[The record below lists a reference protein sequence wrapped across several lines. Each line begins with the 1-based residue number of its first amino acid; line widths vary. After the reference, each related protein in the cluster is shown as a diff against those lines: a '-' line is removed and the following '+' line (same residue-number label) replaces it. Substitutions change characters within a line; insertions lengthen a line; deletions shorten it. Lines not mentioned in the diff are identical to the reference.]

1 MPIAHKCLARIFFLL
16 ICSLMVLLCS
26 GCNDSKVSEYEGTF
40 LSNHEASEFSVLDHK
55 GRVVS
60 NLEHNGDAALL
71 TFLFTKCTDVCP
83 IVTSSI
89 KKALNLLENPSD
101 VVVVIVTVDP
111 SGDTP
116 TAVKNYI
123 SKWDLGDNW
132 SYITGPEELV
142 KPIWMSYFV
151 SPQIAQST
159 KNSLANS
166 FDRKYNVTH
175 TSPVYILDRLGKAR
189 VVHTSP
195 IDPNAVA
202 VDLKKI
208 MNKRTQTFK

>member
-1 MPIAHKCLARIFFLL
+1 M
-16 ICSLMVLLCS
+16 
-26 GCNDSKVSEYEGTF
+26 
-40 LSNHEASEFSVLDHK
+40 SNHEASEFSVLDHK

-71 TFLFTKCTDVCP
+71 TFLFTQCTDVCP

-89 KKALNLLENPSD
+89 KKALNLLENPSE
-101 VVVVIVTVDP
+101 VVVMIVTVDP
-111 SGDTP
+111 KGDTP
-116 TAVKNYI
+116 AAVQNYI

-142 KPIWMSYFV
+142 NPIWMSYFV
-151 SPQIAQST
+151 SPQIAQSA
-159 KNSLANS
+159 KNSLENS
-166 FDRKYNVTH
+166 FDRKYKVTH

-195 IDPNAVA
+195 IDPNEVA
-202 VDLKKI
+202 GDLKKMI
-208 MNKRTQTFK
+208 NERTQDFE

>member
-1 MPIAHKCLARIFFLL
+1 
-16 ICSLMVLLCS
+16 MVLLCS
-26 GCNDSKVSEYEGTF
+26 GCNNSRVSEYEGTF

-55 GRVVS
+55 GRMVS

-71 TFLFTKCTDVCP
+71 TFLFTQCTDVCP

-89 KKALNLLENPSD
+89 KKALNLLENPSE
-101 VVVVIVTVDP
+101 VVVMIVTVDP
-111 SGDTP
+111 KGDTP
-116 TAVKNYI
+116 AAVQNYI

-142 KPIWMSYFV
+142 QPIWTSYFV
-151 SPQIAQST
+151 NPQLDQSV
-159 KNSLANS
+159 KNSLETAFS
-166 FDRKYNVTH
+166 RKYKVTH

-195 IDPNAVA
+195 IDPNEVA
-202 VDLKKI
+202 ADLKKMI
-208 MNKRTQTFK
+208 NERTQDFE